1 MHVAQTGNRFWEND
15 MHRNY
20 SNNDRLAG
28 NCFAFYEAIM
38 TKSEKPTIFRAE
50 HETLKVTFLVF
61 SGASI
66 MCVASAVD
74 PLRAANRISGETLF
88 DFKLVSVTGEAPV
101 TTCGL
106 PVAVSGRFDAAEP
119 TDMLV
124 VVAGF
129 GTQNYATAALLAG
142 LRRAARAAR
151 ACGGVEA
158 GTWLVAR
165 AGLLEGRSATTHWED
180 MEDFSAAFPG
190 VDVRPDRYVIDG
202 PVFTSGGASPTFDLM
217 LHLVR
222 TRLGMAAALDVA
234 SVFIYDQARAATD
247 AQPLVSLGRLDGY
260 DPRLAQAI
268 RLMEAHV
275 DQPLT
280 IEAVAKR
287 AGVTARTLESIF
299 RKSIGET
306 PGAYYL
312 RLRLSAAR
320 RLVVDTR
327 IAMADIAG
335 RTGFSSAAAFS
346 RAFSRAFGEAPVR
359 LRRG

>member
-1 MHVAQTGNRFWEND
+1 MARHAQEFIKNA
-15 MHRNY
+15 
-20 SNNDRLAG
+20 RLAG
-28 NCFAFYEAIM
+28 NCFAFYEGLMI
-38 TKSEKPTIFRAE
+38 KSEKPTIFRSE
-50 HETLKVTFLVF
+50 REPLKVTFLVF
-61 SGASI
+61 SGSSI

-129 GTQNYATAALLAG
+129 GTQNYATSALLAG
-142 LRRAARAAR
+142 LRRAVRAAR

-180 MEDFSAAFPG
+180 MEEFSTAFPG

-280 IEAVAKR
+280 IDAVARR

>member
-1 MHVAQTGNRFWEND
+1 M
-15 MHRNY
+15 
-20 SNNDRLAG
+20 
-28 NCFAFYEAIM
+28 I
-38 TKSEKPTIFRAE
+38 KSEKPTIFRSE
-50 HETLKVTFLVF
+50 RETLKVTFLVF
-61 SGASI
+61 SGSSI

-88 DFKLVSVTGEAPV
+88 DFKLVSITGEAPV

-106 PVAVSGRFDAAEP
+106 PVAVSGRFDAGEP

-280 IEAVAKR
+280 IDAVAKR
-287 AGVTARTLESIF
+287 AGVTARTLEGIF

-327 IAMADIAG
+327 IAMADIAE

>member
-1 MHVAQTGNRFWEND
+1 M
-15 MHRNY
+15 
-20 SNNDRLAG
+20 
-28 NCFAFYEAIM
+28 I
-38 TKSEKPTIFRAE
+38 KSEKPTIFRSE
-50 HETLKVTFLVF
+50 RERLKVTLLVF
-61 SGASI
+61 SGSSI

-106 PVAVSGRFDAAEP
+106 PVAVSGRFDAAEA

-129 GTQNYATAALLAG
+129 GTQNYATSALLAG

-180 MEDFSAAFPG
+180 MEDFSTAFPG

-217 LHLVR
+217 LHLIR

-280 IEAVAKR
+280 IDAVAKR

>member
-1 MHVAQTGNRFWEND
+1 M
-15 MHRNY
+15 
-20 SNNDRLAG
+20 
-28 NCFAFYEAIM
+28 I
-38 TKSEKPTIFRAE
+38 KSEKPSIFVSERSP
-50 HETLKVTFLVF
+50 LKVTFLVF
-61 SGASI
+61 SGSSI

-106 PVAVSGRFDAAEP
+106 PVAVSGRFDAADQ

-129 GTQNYATAALLAG
+129 GTQNYATSALLAG

-275 DQPLT
+275 DEPLT
-280 IEAVAKR
+280 IDAVARR

-327 IAMADIAG
+327 VPMADIAG

-346 RAFSRAFGEAPVR
+346 RAFSRAFGEPPVR
-359 LRRG
+359 LRRGQVS

>member
-1 MHVAQTGNRFWEND
+1 
-15 MHRNY
+15 
-20 SNNDRLAG
+20 
-28 NCFAFYEAIM
+28 M

-50 HETLKVTFLVF
+50 RETLKVTFLVF
-61 SGASI
+61 SGSSI

-88 DFKLVSVTGEAPV
+88 DFKLVSLTGEAPV

-106 PVAVSGRFDAAEP
+106 PVAVGGCFDAAEA

-129 GTQNYATAALLAG
+129 GTQNYATSALLAG

-234 SVFIYDQARAATD
+234 SVFIYDQTRAATD

-275 DQPLT
+275 DEPLT
-280 IEAVAKR
+280 IDAVAKR

-299 RKSIGET
+299 RNSIGET

-312 RLRLSAAR
+312 RLRLAAAR